1 MSEEEVQEYEEFI
14 AYTPK
19 RFQMIDGDIYQMAK
33 EYGTIISALNEG
45 NKSVKEIHDLYKI
58 PGTKKHTK
66 TLKTI
71 YRYMDILEKADLVKV
86 AGYRKYTKKRATEKL
101 YCRTARVFFNRDNQQ
116 KEYWYTS
123 EEGQEF
129 VKSVTHVIWSINDK
143 PDDPPPELNKLIT
156 EYMMEGQE
164 QANKI
169 IEKITSDEKLAS
181 ILDKHKLSHIQT
193 LLDVSSLIQTILE
206 KDTREKLEKI
216 IKN

>member
-1 MSEEEVQEYEEFI
+1 MSEEEVQEYI

-19 RFQMIDGDIYQMAK
+19 RFQMLDGNIYQIAK

-45 NKSVKEIHDLYKI
+45 NKSVKEIHDLYKV

-71 YRYMDILEKADLVKV
+71 YRYMDTLEKAGLVKV

-116 KEYWYTS
+116 KEYWYSS

-129 VKSVTHVIWSINDK
+129 VESITQVIWSINNK
-143 PDDPPPELNKLIT
+143 PDDPPQELNTLIT
-156 EYMMEGQE
+156 EYMMEGQK
-164 QANKI
+164 QANMI

-181 ILDKHKLSHIQT
+181 ILDKHKLSRIQN
-193 LLDVSSLIQTILE
+193 LLDVTSQIQAILE
-206 KDTREKLEKI
+206 QDTRDKLEKI
-216 IKN
+216 IEN